1 MIHQAPSGARDL
13 LPLEVTQKSW
23 MNDRIQE
30 IFQRWGYQRIVTS
43 SIEWLDTLIAGG
55 AIERSTV
62 IQLQE
67 TAEGVLGLRPELTAS
82 IARTAVTRM
91 ADNSHPQRICYRAN
105 VFRNPPVGH
114 HGQQLEFHQAGVE
127 LLMRGGVLA
136 DTEILLLLADC
147 LEKLGVPQWHLI
159 LGEAELTRSLLSPF
173 PVPLRQQV
181 RNCLAHLDYVSLENL
196 AYPSAALREQALLL
210 FNLRGNPADVL
221 QKLLNLD
228 LDKSAQQA
236 VSNLKSLLELVQNSF
251 AKPLPLVL
259 DLSLVQTFDFYTGII
274 FKAVSHA
281 DQQLRILGQGGRYDQ
296 LLSVYHPQQ
305 QSAPGIG
312 FSLNLEDLHTCL
324 LSTNVL
330 PQQTPPLDW
339 LVIPQTP
346 DAQIAALIHAQTLRN
361 SSELV
366 RVALEI
372 DRRSDET
379 TREYA
384 RSIRVQNLAWVQT
397 DGQVM
402 IETI

>member
-43 SIEWLDTLIAGG
+43 SIEWLETLIAGG

-67 TAEGVLGLRPELTAS
+67 TAEGALGLRPELTAS

-136 DTEILLLLADC
+136 DAEILLLLADC
-147 LEKLGVPQWHLI
+147 LEQLGIPQWHLI

-196 AYPSAALREQALLL
+196 AYSSAALQEQALLL

-228 LDKSAQQA
+228 LDESAQQA

-330 PQQTPPLDW
+330 PQQIPPLDW

-346 DAQIAALIHAQTLRN
+346 DAQIAAFIHAQTLRN

-372 DRRSDET
+372 DRRSDDAI
-379 TREYA
+379 REYA
-384 RSIRVQNLAWVQT
+384 QSIRVKNLAWVHP

-402 IETI
+402 IEMI